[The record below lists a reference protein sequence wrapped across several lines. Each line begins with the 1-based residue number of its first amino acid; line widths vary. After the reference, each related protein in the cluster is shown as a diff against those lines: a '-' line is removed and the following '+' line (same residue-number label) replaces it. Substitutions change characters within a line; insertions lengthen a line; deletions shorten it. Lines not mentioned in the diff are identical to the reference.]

1 MIFLV
6 GWLLEDARGPAGE
19 GERYLL
25 LWKKRKEKEINVK
38 ERVRK
43 EKITIWY

>member
-19 GERYLL
+19 RNLL